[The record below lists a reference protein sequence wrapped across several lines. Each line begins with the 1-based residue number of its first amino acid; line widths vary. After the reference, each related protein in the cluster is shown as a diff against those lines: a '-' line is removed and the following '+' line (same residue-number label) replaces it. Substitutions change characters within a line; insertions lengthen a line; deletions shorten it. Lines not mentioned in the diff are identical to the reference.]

1 MRLRSCPSMSWVR
14 CLHTLWWSQLS
25 AQWHGWLYN
34 HIHPTSHHPPPQS
47 IRIAVE
53 ISFPA
58 RPNSILLA
66 EIHEVARKYQPKE
79 PNIEGGDQLLTEYG
93 LRSISVSLPDDG
105 DKLLI
110 QAVARCHLGGQ
121 HAACVISKAWSFRRK
136 ENRSIQTNLEE
147 PDTSYSRS
155 SEDLPIGTKAED
167 QQRSRHN
174 CQIWKISW

>member
-1 MRLRSCPSMSWVR
+1 MRLQSCLSMSWVR
-14 CLHTLWWSQLS
+14 CLHTLWWLELS
-25 AQWHGWLYN
+25 AQWYGWLYN
-34 HIHPTSHHPPPQS
+34 HIHSTSHHPPPKS
-47 IRIAVE
+47 ISIAVE

-121 HAACVISKAWSFRRK
+121 HAACVISKAQSCGRK
-136 ENRSIQTNLEE
+136 ENQSIQTNLEE
-147 PDTSYSRS
+147 LNTSNSRS
-155 SEDLPIGTKAED
+155 RKDLAIGTKAED
-167 QQRSRHN
+167 QQ
-174 CQIWKISW
+174 